1 MWALAAPNT
10 PLMYKGVVPLYGN
23 IRTLHSNQPACAQGG
38 KFKQQA
44 KRMRQG
50 SHTRSVKSV
59 SIDYYINKG
68 LER

>member
-1 MWALAAPNT
+1 M
-10 PLMYKGVVPLYGN
+10 YGN
-23 IRTLHSNQPACAQGG
+23 VCTLHSNQPACAQGG

-50 SHTRSVKSV
+50 SHTCWVKSV
-59 SIDYYINKG
+59 SINYYINKG